1 MDCKKKKKKKKK
13 YDSIENKPVQIADTA
28 NG

>member
-13 YDSIENKPVQIADTA
+13 YDSIENKPVQIADIA